1 MKNIYNNEKRLL
13 HGGDYNPDQWLD
25 YPDILKD
32 DLRLMK
38 LANVNTMTVG
48 IFAWSALEPT
58 EGNYNFEW
66 LDKIID
72 DVYNQGGRV
81 ILATPSGARPAWL
94 SEKYP
99 EVLRTNDRREKMLHG
114 GRHNH
119 CFSSPIYREK
129 TQKMNYKLAERYGNH
144 PALIMWHVSNE
155 YSGDCHCEL
164 CQENFRDWLKNK
176 YKTIENVNKAWWGPF
191 WSHTYTDWSQI
202 ESPSSIGENAVHG
215 LNLDWKRFVTDQTI
229 DFYENEAKPLR
240 ELTPNVP
247 ITTNFMADTD
257 DLIPFQSLNY
267 EKFSK
272 HVDILS
278 WDCYPAWHNDWETTK
293 DLATKVGFINDLYRS
308 LKQQPFL
315 IMECTP
321 SGVNWHNVNKA
332 KRPGMHTLASMQL
345 LAHGSDSVLY
355 FQWRKSRGS
364 SEKFHGAVVDH
375 DNSEENR
382 VFKEVS
388 QVGEILDK
396 IKEIKGS
403 MKQSK
408 VAIIY
413 DWENDWALKDAQGFG
428 KESRRYPQTLQ
439 SHYKYFW
446 DKNISV
452 DVVTPQQDLSK
463 YSLVVAPMMYMM
475 TEETMDRFRDYVK
488 NGGVLVGSYLSGLVN
503 ETDLTY
509 LGGWP
514 KTLQEIYGID
524 VKEIDTL
531 YPKDRNSIK
540 FGNESFEVVDYCT
553 IIEAKEA
560 EVLAKYEED
569 FYKNT
574 PAITKNNLEKGK
586 AYFIGARTNQEFLS
600 KFYDKIVKDLDINEV
615 EDFISECGISI
626 QIRENED
633 AKYYFVMNFTEE
645 EKNIEIKGSYIDL
658 NYFDLLYNLTKIKFN
673 AYSFL
678 KHIHHK
684 ASLNLISPSFSLK
697 LSLDMNLLF
706 LYFFLLL

>member
-81 ILATPSGARPAWL
+81 ILATPSGARPAWM

-164 CQENFRDWLKNK
+164 CQENFRAWLKNK

-240 ELTPNVP
+240 EITPNVP

-428 KESRRYPQTLQ
+428 KDSRRYPQTLQ

-488 NGGVLVGSYLSGLVN
+488 SGGVLVGSYLSGLVN
-503 ETDLTY
+503 KTDLTY

-514 KTLQEIYGID
+514 KILQETYGID
-524 VKEIDTL
+524 AKEIDTL

-540 FGNESFEVVDYCT
+540 FGNESFEAIDYCT

-615 EDFISECGISI
+615 DDFISEGGISI
-626 QIRENED
+626 QIRENKD

-645 EKNIEIKGSYIDL
+645 EKNIEIKGSY
-658 NYFDLLYNLTKIKFN
+658 
-673 AYSFL
+673 
-678 KHIHHK
+678 
-684 ASLNLISPSFSLK
+684 LNLISGKMMERLNLMKPYDVYVLK
-697 LSLDMNLLF
+697 KNKH
-706 LYFFLLL
+706 

>member
-81 ILATPSGARPAWL
+81 ILATPSGARPAWM

-267 EKFSK
+267 DKFSK

-626 QIRENED
+626 QIRENKD

-645 EKNIEIKGSYIDL
+645 EKNIEIKGSY
-658 NYFDLLYNLTKIKFN
+658 
-673 AYSFL
+673 
-678 KHIHHK
+678 
-684 ASLNLISPSFSLK
+684 LNLISGKMMERLNLMKPYDVYVLK
-697 LSLDMNLLF
+697 KNRH
-706 LYFFLLL
+706 

>member
-278 WDCYPAWHNDWETTK
+278 WDCYPAWHNDWENTK

-540 FGNESFEVVDYCT
+540 FGNENFEVVDYCT

-615 EDFISECGISI
+615 EDFISEGGISI

-645 EKNIEIKGSYIDL
+645 EKNIEIKGSY
-658 NYFDLLYNLTKIKFN
+658 
-673 AYSFL
+673 
-678 KHIHHK
+678 
-684 ASLNLISPSFSLK
+684 LNLISGKMMERLNLMKPYDVYVLK
-697 LSLDMNLLF
+697 KNKH
-706 LYFFLLL
+706 

>member
-72 DVYNQGGRV
+72 DVYNQGGSV

-658 NYFDLLYNLTKIKFN
+658 ILGKEAEILNIMKPYGVYV
-673 AYSFL
+673 L
-678 KHIHHK
+678 KK
-684 ASLNLISPSFSLK
+684 NK
-697 LSLDMNLLF
+697 
-706 LYFFLLL
+706 

>member
-81 ILATPSGARPAWL
+81 ILATPSGARPAWM

-267 EKFSK
+267 DKFSK

-446 DKNISV
+446 NKNISV

-524 VKEIDTL
+524 MKEIDTL
-531 YPKDRNSIK
+531 YPKDKNIIK

-574 PAITKNNLEKGK
+574 PAITKNKLELGT
-586 AYFIGARTNQEFLS
+586 AYFIGARTNQDFLET
-600 KFYDKIVKDLDINEV
+600 FYDNIVKDLGTNEV
-615 EDFISECGISI
+615 GDFVCQDGISI
-626 QIRENED
+626 QVRESKD

-645 EKNIEIKGSYIDL
+645 EKAIEIKGSYIDL
-658 NYFDLLYNLTKIKFN
+658 ISGKEAEILNTMKPYGLYV
-673 AYSFL
+673 L
-678 KHIHHK
+678 KK
-684 ASLNLISPSFSLK
+684 NK
-697 LSLDMNLLF
+697 
-706 LYFFLLL
+706 

>member
-1 MKNIYNNEKRLL
+1 MKNIYSNEKRLL

-72 DVYNQGGRV
+72 DIYNQGGRV
-81 ILATPSGARPAWL
+81 ILATPSGSRPAWM

-267 EKFSK
+267 DKFSK

-293 DLATKVGFINDLYRS
+293 DLAIKVGFINDLYRS

-388 QVGEILDK
+388 QLGEILDK

-428 KESRRYPQTLQ
+428 KDSRRYTQTLQ
-439 SHYKYFW
+439 LHYKYFW

-524 VKEIDTL
+524 AKEIDTL

-560 EVLAKYEED
+560 EVLAKYEKD

-574 PAITKNNLEKGK
+574 PAITKNNLGTGK
-586 AYFIGARTNQEFLS
+586 AYFIGARTDQELLS
-600 KFYDKIVKDLDINEV
+600 KFYDKIVKNLDINEV
-615 EDFISECGISI
+615 EDFISEDGISI

-633 AKYYFVMNFTEE
+633 AKYYFIMNFTEE
-645 EKNIEIKGSYIDL
+645 EKNIEIKDSYI
-658 NYFDLLYNLTKIKFN
+658 
-673 AYSFL
+673 
-678 KHIHHK
+678 
-684 ASLNLISPSFSLK
+684 NLISGKMIERLNLMKPYDVYVLK
-697 LSLDMNLLF
+697 KNKH
-706 LYFFLLL
+706 

>member
-267 EKFSK
+267 DKFSK

-364 SEKFHGAVVDH
+364 SEKFHGAVIDH

-600 KFYDKIVKDLDINEV
+600 KFYDEIVKDLHINEV
-615 EDFISECGISI
+615 EDFISEGGISI
-626 QIRENED
+626 QIRENKD

-645 EKNIEIKGSYIDL
+645 EKNIGIKGSY
-658 NYFDLLYNLTKIKFN
+658 
-673 AYSFL
+673 
-678 KHIHHK
+678 
-684 ASLNLISPSFSLK
+684 LNLISGKMMERLNLMKPYDVYVLK
-697 LSLDMNLLF
+697 KNK
-706 LYFFLLL
+706 

>member
-267 EKFSK
+267 DKFSK

-364 SEKFHGAVVDH
+364 SEKFHGAVIDH

-645 EKNIEIKGSYIDL
+645 EKNIGIKGSY
-658 NYFDLLYNLTKIKFN
+658 
-673 AYSFL
+673 
-678 KHIHHK
+678 
-684 ASLNLISPSFSLK
+684 LNLISGKMMERLNLMKPYDVYVLK
-697 LSLDMNLLF
+697 KNK
-706 LYFFLLL
+706 

>member
-25 YPDILKD
+25 YPDTLKD

-176 YKTIENVNKAWWGPF
+176 YKTIENVNKAWWGPC

-267 EKFSK
+267 DKFSK

-278 WDCYPAWHNDWETTK
+278 WDCYPTWHNDWETTK

-514 KTLQEIYGID
+514 KTLQETYGID
-524 VKEIDTL
+524 AKEIDTL
-531 YPKDRNSIK
+531 YPKDKNSIK

-658 NYFDLLYNLTKIKFN
+658 ILGKEAEILNIMKPYGVYV
-673 AYSFL
+673 L
-678 KHIHHK
+678 KK
-684 ASLNLISPSFSLK
+684 NK
-697 LSLDMNLLF
+697 
-706 LYFFLLL
+706 

>member
-1 MKNIYNNEKRLL
+1 MKNIYSNEKRLL

-25 YPDILKD
+25 YPDTLKD

-267 EKFSK
+267 DKFSK

-364 SEKFHGAVVDH
+364 SEKFHGAVIDH

-514 KTLQEIYGID
+514 KTLQETYGID
-524 VKEIDTL
+524 AKEIDTL
-531 YPKDRNSIK
+531 YPKDKNSIK

-574 PAITKNNLEKGK
+574 PAITKNNLEKGN

-600 KFYDKIVKDLDINEV
+600 KFYDEIVKDLHINEV
-615 EDFISECGISI
+615 EDFISEGGISI
-626 QIRENED
+626 QIRENKD

-645 EKNIEIKGSYIDL
+645 EKNIGIKGSY
-658 NYFDLLYNLTKIKFN
+658 
-673 AYSFL
+673 
-678 KHIHHK
+678 
-684 ASLNLISPSFSLK
+684 LNLISGKMMERLNLMKPYDVYVLK
-697 LSLDMNLLF
+697 KNK
-706 LYFFLLL
+706 